1 MKDSKTKPKNPI
13 YSVSKEIHDAAHAVT
28 VAKEERSKTIFRLE
42 MVGCSHSDA
51 MAIALADCDRNQAVE
66 MFENGKTKDEII
78 DALKKMMGRWN
89 FHHRKR

>member
-1 MKDSKTKPKNPI
+1 MTDSKTKPKNPI
-13 YSVSKEIHDAAHAVT
+13 YSVSDEIHKAAHAVT

-51 MAIALADCDRNQAVE
+51 MAIALADCDRNKAVE

-78 DALKKMMGRWN
+78 DALKKNDGKME
-89 FHHRKR
+89 FPSP